1 MKKKRTPLLLF
12 MKRTPQVQK
21 LIFQVDFL
29 HKENN
34 TQRQQIWTHQTTIA
48 KQTATIQKMK
58 AALKARKAIK
68 VAKSMK
74 AK

>member
-1 MKKKRTPLLLF
+1 MYGLTFHVTYLRTAHDAQC
-12 MKRTPQVQK
+12 T
-21 LIFQVDFL
+21 
-29 HKENN
+29 
-34 TQRQQIWTHQTTIA
+34 QIWKQKTIIA